1 MPLLHSAYRA
11 PANSKRPVRGC
22 DQDVR
27 DGCDIAR
34 GDDEAPAIA
43 VTAELALGPT
53 PLKRL
58 SPRFW
63 LARQTELAL
72 VWTPVFVAALL
83 VALLVHVTATVALP
97 VVVALIA
104 GSAWLVERGRYRSWG
119 YAEREEDLIVTRGL
133 LFRRVSVVPY
143 GRMQFIDVTA
153 GPIDRAFGLATVQL
167 HTAAAASDAR
177 IPGLVR
183 ADADALRDRLALV
196 GEAKATGL

>member
-1 MPLLHSAYRA
+1 MF
-11 PANSKRPVRGC
+11 
-22 DQDVR
+22 
-27 DGCDIAR
+27 
-34 GDDEAPAIA
+34 
-43 VTAELALGPT
+43 LA
-53 PLKRL
+53 
-58 SPRFW
+58 
-63 LARQTELAL
+63 AL
-72 VWTPVFVAALL
+72 V
-83 VALLVHVTATVALP
+83 VALLVHVPAAVALP
-97 VVVALIA
+97 IVVALIA

-167 HTAAAASDAR
+167 HTAAAATDAR

>member
-1 MPLLHSAYRA
+1 MT
-11 PANSKRPVRGC
+11 
-22 DQDVR
+22 
-27 DGCDIAR
+27 
-34 GDDEAPAIA
+34 
-43 VTAELALGPT
+43 TAATALDTLDT
-53 PLKRL
+53 PNLRRL

-63 LARQTELAL
+63 VARQCQIALFWGPVLIVAL
-72 VWTPVFVAALL
+72 VVAFVTRVPAAPL
-83 VALLVHVTATVALP
+83 VP
-97 VVVALIA
+97 VVIVLMAIV
-104 GSAWLVERGRYRSWG
+104 AWLVERGRFRSWG
-119 YAEREEDLIVTRGL
+119 YAEREDDLIVVRGL

-183 ADADALRDRLALV
+183 VDADALRDRLATV